1 MYVSIGSDFS
11 VRVRSILGIFD
22 LDNTSVSKH
31 TRNFLAE
38 AERQGEIIDVSGKLP
53 KSYVVTEEFG
63 MRRIYLTQYN
73 AAVLEK
79 RIGKPL

>member
-11 VRVRSILGIFD
+11 VRARSILGIFD
-22 LDNTSVSKH
+22 LDNTSISRH

-53 KSYVVTEEFG
+53 KSYIITEEFG
-63 MRRIYLTQYN
+63 LRRIYLTQYN

-79 RIGKPL
+79 RIGRQ

>member
-1 MYVSIGSDFS
+1 MYISIGSDFS
-11 VRVRSILGIFD
+11 VRARSILGIFD
-22 LDNTSVSKH
+22 LDNTSVSRH

-38 AERQGEIIDVSGKLP
+38 AERQGEVIDVSGKLP
-53 KSYVVTEEFG
+53 KSYIITEEFG

-79 RIGKPL
+79 RCNP

>member
-11 VRVRSILGIFD
+11 VRARSILGIFD
-22 LDNTSVSKH
+22 LDNTSISRH

-53 KSYVVTEEFG
+53 KSYVITEEFG
-63 MRRIYLTQYN
+63 LRRIYLTQYN

-79 RIGKPL
+79 RIGRQ

>member
-1 MYVSIGSDFS
+1 MYISIGSDFS
-11 VRVRSILGIFD
+11 VRARSILGIFD
-22 LDNTSVSKH
+22 LDNTSVSRH

-38 AERQGEIIDVSGKLP
+38 AERQGEVIDVSGKLP
-53 KSYVVTEEFG
+53 KSYIITEEFG

-79 RIGKPL
+79 RCNL

>member
-11 VRVRSILGIFD
+11 VRARSILGIFD
-22 LDNTSVSKH
+22 LDNTSISRH

-53 KSYVVTEEFG
+53 KSYVITEEFG
-63 MRRIYLTQYN
+63 LRRIYLTQYN

-79 RIGKPL
+79 RIGR